1 MNNQKEIA
9 ELIKKKLFFYCSPS
23 TQTKFSKGEIHFTV
37 DKTFIYEPFFGD
49 FGPFKL
55 SLLVKFYR
63 LLRDKIDKAKH
74 NKKKYFFYSNSNKKT
89 RSNSAVLICSFLMVY
104 CSMSAKE
111 AYSKISHFKTFFP
124 FRDASPLVSSYDLT
138 VLDVLEGLEKG
149 IQNNWVNFE
158 TFDIQW
164 YEKHEQ
170 VVNGDLNWIIPD
182 KILAFC
188 SPTPDLKNGSGSD
201 SGSGSG
207 SDSENKKTKEK
218 KSKKKNKVNNENEKK
233 NKRKSDNESDSRS
246 EKENENEKERD
257 NEDEKKKKKEEIWSW
272 FRSETDTDSDSDS
285 DETVSESD
293 SAKDNVEDL
302 DDFGYGWSVSKYA
315 EYFDN
320 YNVTCVIRLN
330 QPIYNKK
337 PFLKKGMSHYDLHFT
352 DGSVPTEKLLDK
364 FLKIAEN
371 QKEADKKRKRV
382 MAIHCKAGLG
392 RTGVMIGSHLI
403 KNYNFTAKQAI
414 AWMRLCR
421 PGSVIGSQQHY
432 LTKIE
437 KKYNKKT
444 KETQDQNRLLLKPKK
459 SPQPRKVKRN
469 QNKEQI
475 PKIKEKKNL

>member
-1 MNNQKEIA
+1 MDDQKEIA
-9 ELIKKKLFFYCSPS
+9 ELIKKKLYFYSSPN
-23 TQTKFSKGEIHFTV
+23 TQSKFSKGEIHFTV
-37 DKTFIYEPFFGD
+37 DKTFVYQPFFGD

-55 SLLVKFYR
+55 SLLVRFYR
-63 LLRDKIDKAKH
+63 LLRDKLDKSKS
-74 NKKKYFFYSNSNKKT
+74 NQTKYFFYSNSNKKT
-89 RSNSAVLICSFLMVY
+89 RSNSAVLICSFIMVY
-104 CSMSAKE
+104 CSISAKE
-111 AYSKISHFKTFFP
+111 AYSKISHFKAFFP
-124 FRDASPLVSSYDLT
+124 FRDASPLVSSYGLT

-149 IQNNWVNFE
+149 IQNNWVNFD
-158 TFDIQW
+158 TFDVQW

-188 SPTPDLKNGSGSD
+188 SPTPDLHNGSGSEN
-201 SGSGSG
+201 GSGNG
-207 SDSENKKTKEK
+207 NGYESENSKEN
-218 KSKKKNKVNNENEKK
+218 KSKKRNNSNQKER
-233 NKRKSDNESDSRS
+233 KRKRKSDSRS
-246 EKENENEKERD
+246 ESESESEKEKGK
-257 NEDEKKKKKEEIWSW
+257 EKKLKNTTLKEKEEIWSW
-272 FRSETDTDSDSDS
+272 FRSETDTDSESDS
-285 DETVSESD
+285 DQTDSEND
-293 SAKDNVEDL
+293 SSNKVVEEN

-315 EYFDN
+315 EYFEN
-320 YNVTCVIRLN
+320 MNVTCVIRLN

-337 PFLKKGMSHYDLHFT
+337 PFLKKGISHYDLHFT

-371 QKEADKKRKRV
+371 QKEADNQRKRV
-382 MAIHCKAGLG
+382 MAVHCKAGLG

-437 KKYNKKT
+437 KKYHQKSQQS
-444 KETQDQNRLLLKPKK
+444 QDPNRLLLKPKK

-469 QNKEQI
+469 PKQEKI
-475 PKIKEKKNL
+475 LKIKEKKNL